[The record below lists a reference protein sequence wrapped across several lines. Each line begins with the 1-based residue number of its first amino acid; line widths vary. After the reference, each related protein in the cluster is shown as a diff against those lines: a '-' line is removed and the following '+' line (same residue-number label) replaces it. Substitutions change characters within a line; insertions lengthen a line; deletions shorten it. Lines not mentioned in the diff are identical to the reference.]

1 MSEITILH
9 LSDIHFKKDM
19 EGKYPPY
26 PDKVGRWMIDR
37 IKQHLDNNKGK
48 PDVVA
53 VTGDIAFSGKES
65 EYEQAAQFFESLK
78 SVLPAETVFLVV
90 PGNHDADREKVD
102 KLLKLHDIVQRGET
116 DLFLKDTDKINIF
129 VNRKFASYYE
139 FVNQLNSDLYGSS
152 ADYYWIKDFEDKE
165 VSFLGLN
172 TAWASEGDN
181 EYQKIA
187 LGCRQLTG
195 ALERAK
201 ASHKIILL
209 HHPLSDWLELKDVNE
224 CKKEI
229 FKECRLL
236 LHGHN
241 HQDAALVMI
250 DPDHALISMGANASY
265 TTDKDGFIGFQFL
278 RVRFQNEGCCVRVW
292 PYIFDR
298 RKNKFVP
305 DRERWDN
312 QKGEVYFDIDTAALN
327 TPAEESPRPAAP
339 LYIPEEYKNWL
350 EEFHSTM
357 AIDQL
362 AKKGEAITISLPEV
376 YIHLETANP
385 FYKPDRESL
394 EKDLGGDLRNGRIV
408 MKGKSEKSKEPATID
423 IEKLMERADCLL
435 LQGAAGMGKTTL
447 VKHLSYTIAHGLGSA
462 SLNGL
467 LPVPVFLRDIWP
479 LYEKEIKSPGNS
491 VSFESLL
498 EAYLKKICCP
508 LNLEIIGNYLSQDR
522 ALFLLDGTDE
532 IPERLRAGLVEM
544 IASFRFAHKESRFL
558 LTGRPH
564 GIAGKAQERFGKYLQ
579 DIEPLDREKIETFI
593 EKWFR
598 AVSGRARGLA
608 DLTAK
613 DMISDIREHEHI
625 SVFTQNPLLLTAV
638 CILYQ
643 VGKRIP
649 EQRAE
654 LYNRIV
660 ENLLFK
666 RFISTTDTDKVNRV
680 REFLMLLAFTMQKA
694 HVRDM
699 EVGEAKDMLK
709 TVFQRAVDEKPNDY
723 KQRLDTLFEEIEPN
737 CGLLNRL
744 SSGDVGFSHL
754 TFQEFLAAK
763 HMIDLDIG
771 YRPFLDQEWW
781 EESLQLYTGLMNLE
795 RKKRS
800 NRVVQEIIEAGPGDS
815 KEGKRLWLLGARALR
830 DFQASK
836 RDTAT
841 IKLARQKMLNLMESD
856 TDERIR
862 FQAGDILGY
871 LGDPRLQKDTMVLV
885 EAGEFIRGSKRRQG
899 EKRERPQK
907 KIYLDSFMIGKY
919 PVTNREFKEFVDDGG
934 YQKKE
939 FWTPE
944 GWQWHEKEKI
954 FEPRYWHDRK
964 WNGPNF
970 PVVGISWF
978 EADAYCKWL
987 SHKAGQQYRL
997 PTEAEWEKAA
1007 RGTDGREYPWSNEFD
1022 KKKCNS
1028 RELGLGRT
1036 SPVGMFPEGKSPYEC
1051 LDMAGNVWEWCWDRF
1066 DDEYYEQS
1074 PDRNPQGPSKGV
1086 FRVLRGGSWFHLPD
1100 LCRCAYRNGLH
1111 PANRAYLAGV
1121 RLARS
1126 L

>member
-1 MSEITILH
+1 MGEINILH
-9 LSDIHFKKDM
+9 LSDIHFKRDKHDDNPTFRRDVQNKMVAAIRDHLKDHA
-19 EGKYPPY
+19 PP
-26 PDKVGRWMIDR
+26 DF
-37 IKQHLDNNKGK
+37 
-48 PDVVA
+48 VA
-53 VTGDIAFSGKES
+53 VTGDIAFSGKNP
-65 EYEQAAQFFESLK
+65 EYDEALIFFEDLKKSL
-78 SVLPAETVFLVV
+78 PGETIFLVV
-90 PGNHDADREKVD
+90 PGNHDVDRNKIDDFFSIQDHIINAKNNNLMDKFLENKKKIKDSINVKFIQFRKFLEKV
-102 KLLKLHDIVQRGET
+102 
-116 DLFLKDTDKINIF
+116 N
-129 VNRKFASYYE
+129 N
-139 FVNQLNSDLYGSS
+139 DLYE
-152 ADYYWIKDFEDKE
+152 AKDDYFWVKNFDKKN

-172 TAWASEGDN
+172 SSWACEGDN
-181 EYQKIA
+181 DQTNIA
-187 LGCRQLTG
+187 LGYPQVMD
-195 ALERAK
+195 ALGK
-201 ASHKIILL
+201 SKIDNRILL
-209 HHPLSDWLELKDVNE
+209 MHHPMSGWFHEMDHRRWNGEVAANCGL
-224 CKKEI
+224 I
-229 FKECRLL
+229 
-236 LHGHN
+236 LHGHE
-241 HQDAALVMI
+241 HFDTSGLVTT
-250 DPDHALISMGANASY
+250 PSASY
-265 TTDKDGFIGFQFL
+265 ICLGSNSCYTLEPNSYIGFQFIQAD
-278 RVRFQNEGCCVRVW
+278 FQSGGLAVRVW
-292 PYIFDR
+292 PYIMDLTEKVEFFPNTR
-298 RKNKFVP
+298 RWKG
-305 DRERWDN
+305 
-312 QKGEVYFDIDTAALN
+312 QKDKPYFDFNTFTHIPPIEAAGE
-327 TPAEESPRPAAP
+327 TPLLE
-339 LYIPEEYKNWL
+339 IPEEYKSWL
-350 EEFHSTM
+350 EEFHSNM
-357 AIDQL
+357 DIEQL
-362 AKKGEAITISLPEV
+362 ARRGEAITISLPEV
-376 YIHLETANP
+376 YIHLETKNP
-385 FYKPDRESL
+385 FFKPEKDIADREG
-394 EKDLGGDLRNGRIV
+394 EEG
-408 MKGKSEKSKEPATID
+408 EKEPHTID
-423 IEKLMERADCLL
+423 IETLIGRVNCIMLRG
-435 LQGAAGMGKTTL
+435 GAGTGKTTL

-467 LPVPVFLRDIWP
+467 LPVPVFLRDLWP
-479 LYEKEIKSPGNS
+479 LYEKEIKSPGNE

-498 EAYLKKICCP
+498 EAYLNKTRCP
-508 LNLEIIGNYLSQDR
+508 LTFKVIENYLSQDK
-522 ALFLLDGTDE
+522 ALFLLDGLDE
-532 IPERLRAGLVEM
+532 ILEQLRAGLVEI

-579 DIEPLDREKIETFI
+579 DIEPLDQEKIETFI

-649 EQRAE
+649 EQRAD

-666 RFISTTDTDKVNRV
+666 RFSSTDDTDKVNRV

-709 TVFQRAVDEKPNDY
+709 TVFQREVDEKPTDY
-723 KQRLDTLFEEIEPN
+723 KQHLDTLFEEIEPN

-800 NRVVQEIIEAGPGDS
+800 NRVVEEIIEAGPGDG

-836 RDTAT
+836 RDSAT
-841 IKLARQKMLNLMESD
+841 IKLARQKMLNLIESD
-856 TDERIR
+856 TGEKIR

-907 KIYLDSFMIGKY
+907 KIYLDSFMIGRY
-919 PVTNREFKEFVDDGG
+919 PVTNQEFKEFVDDGG
-934 YQKKE
+934 YQKEE
-939 FWTPE
+939 FWASE
-944 GWQWHEKEKI
+944 GWQWREEENI
-954 FEPRYWHDRK
+954 QEPEFWHDRK
-964 WNGPNF
+964 WNGLNF
-970 PVVGISWF
+970 PVVGVSWY
-978 EADAYCKWL
+978 EAAAYCKWL
-987 SHKAGQQYRL
+987 SHITGKQYRL

-1007 RGTDGREYPWSNEFD
+1007 RGIDGSEYPWDNGFD

-1028 RELGLGRT
+1028 DELGLGRT

-1051 LDMAGNVWEWCWDRF
+1051 LDMAGNVWEWCFDWS
-1066 DDEYYEQS
+1066 DDEYYEKS
-1074 PDRNPQGPSKGV
+1074 PDRNPQGPSRGAR
-1086 FRVLRGGSWFHLPD
+1086 RVLRGGSWIRRSHR
-1100 LCRCAYRNGLH
+1100 CRSAYRLGPP
-1111 PANRAYLAGV
+1111 PANRAQHFGV